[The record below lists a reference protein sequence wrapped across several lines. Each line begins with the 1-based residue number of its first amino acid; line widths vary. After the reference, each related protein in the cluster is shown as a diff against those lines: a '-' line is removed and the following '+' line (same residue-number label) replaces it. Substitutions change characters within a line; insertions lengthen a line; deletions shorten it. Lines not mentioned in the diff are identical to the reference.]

1 MLAGTRLHGLG
12 LRSRAGEM
20 AVSVGLYCTRSTVDV
35 LVDLGDRTIP
45 CDLVPYYRTSGGA
58 HARLESEFVC
68 SERTRSLKKEKNEFE
83 LLTMENDLRK
93 KMGLSTFENYQ
104 AFLDR
109 GESDEEPNIDEA
121 ILLEAAN
128 ILTDFIEYS
137 YKPVI
142 SMNKAG

>member
-1 MLAGTRLHGLG
+1 ML
-12 LRSRAGEM
+12 
-20 AVSVGLYCTRSTVDV
+20 
-35 LVDLGDRTIP
+35 DLEIRK
-45 CDLVPYYRTSGGA
+45 A
-58 HARLESEFVC
+58 
-68 SERTRSLKKEKNEFE
+68 KKENTEAE

-93 KMGLSTFENYQ
+93 KIGLNTFESYQ

-109 GESDEEPNIDEA
+109 EEIKEEPDIDEE

-128 ILTDFIEYS
+128 ILSDFIKYS

>member
-1 MLAGTRLHGLG
+1 M
-12 LRSRAGEM
+12 
-20 AVSVGLYCTRSTVDV
+20 
-35 LVDLGDRTIP
+35 
-45 CDLVPYYRTSGGA
+45 
-58 HARLESEFVC
+58 
-68 SERTRSLKKEKNEFE
+68 
-83 LLTMENDLRK
+83 RK

-109 GESDEEPNIDEA
+109 EEGDEEPNIDEA

-128 ILTDFIEYS
+128 ILSDFIEYS

>member
-1 MLAGTRLHGLG
+1 
-12 LRSRAGEM
+12 
-20 AVSVGLYCTRSTVDV
+20 
-35 LVDLGDRTIP
+35 
-45 CDLVPYYRTSGGA
+45 
-58 HARLESEFVC
+58 LELNIDNRKTE
-68 SERTRSLKKEKNEFE
+68 KENKESE

-93 KMGLSTFENYQ
+93 KIGLNTFESYQ

-109 GESDEEPNIDEA
+109 EEIKEEPDIDEE

-128 ILTDFIEYS
+128 ILSDFIEYS

>member
-1 MLAGTRLHGLG
+1 ML
-12 LRSRAGEM
+12 
-20 AVSVGLYCTRSTVDV
+20 
-35 LVDLGDRTIP
+35 DLEIRK
-45 CDLVPYYRTSGGA
+45 A
-58 HARLESEFVC
+58 
-68 SERTRSLKKEKNEFE
+68 KKENTEAE

-93 KMGLSTFENYQ
+93 KIGLNTFESYQ

-109 GESDEEPNIDEA
+109 EEIKEEPDIDEE

-128 ILTDFIEYS
+128 ILSDFIEYS